1 MNDKGRNPFR
11 GKPIPKGRIEW
22 AILQTKSLMAASRLL
37 QVSYNTFKKYA
48 KLYDLFHQNKN
59 PTGIGI
65 SKGPKGSSRITMDRI
80 FSGHHPNYPHYRL
93 QERLLREGYMS
104 QECNNCGNDEVRQ
117 SDMTSPLLLCFYDND
132 SKNHELQNLYFLCY
146 NCFYLLKPGGRLLNT
161 PSNVAR
167 LRNKMLESLGP
178 TPLETEQEIVSYTLG
193 DVVQEEKTDLM
204 NPKRSIENK

>member
-1 MNDKGRNPFR
+1 
-11 GKPIPKGRIEW
+11 
-22 AILQTKSLMAASRLL
+22 
-37 QVSYNTFKKYA
+37 
-48 KLYDLFHQNKN
+48 
-59 PTGIGI
+59 
-65 SKGPKGSSRITMDRI
+65 
-80 FSGHHPNYPHYRL
+80 
-93 QERLLREGYMS
+93 
-104 QECNNCGNDEVRQ
+104 
-117 SDMTSPLLLCFYDND
+117 MTSPLLLCFYDND